1 MSQRTCA
8 SSNYKNF
15 DSVYPLYRDDILH
28 NDFHCL
34 YVDSNLVAW
43 EQTRTYI
50 SDKVAFSDQFAWDYS
65 NPEDRVGWRFSYH
78 VPAYYKSQGYKYLY
92 LGDHH
97 DYKSRIQGYEILG
110 PIKTLDNRLSTLN
123 AEPHVRNMFRTCS
136 EHDRVRNTF
145 VRGRG
150 TPNAVRCRVSS

>member
-1 MSQRTCA
+1 MYGRIDLSKVKYKLDPDIFLHKPSWKEAAHVYNVYCK
-8 SSNYKNF
+8 YKNF
-15 DSVYPLYRDDILH
+15 DSVFPLYSDDILQ

-34 YVDSNLVAW
+34 YIDNKLIAW
-43 EQTRTYI
+43 EQTRTYTN
-50 SDKVAFSDQFAWDYS
+50 DKVAFSDQFAWDYS

-110 PIKTLDNRLSTLN
+110 PIKTLDNKT
-123 AEPHVRNMFRTCS
+123 
-136 EHDRVRNTF
+136 
-145 VRGRG
+145 
-150 TPNAVRCRVSS
+150 

>member
-1 MSQRTCA
+1 MYGRIDLSKVKYKLDPDIFLHKPSWDEAAHVYNAYCK
-8 SSNYKNF
+8 YKNF

-110 PIKTLDNRLSTLN
+110 PCKK
-123 AEPHVRNMFRTCS
+123 
-136 EHDRVRNTF
+136 
-145 VRGRG
+145 
-150 TPNAVRCRVSS
+150 